1 MFERELEEYLSTL
14 RGRGGGELS
23 KKAKSKIVRV
33 IHNVALILQQRG
45 LTRPDDEVYQAYKA
59 TVKGNEA
66 TQLEYVKIIKSFFT
80 WLDVRTSDTKERN
93 EFTVS
98 ELTVNEDKN
107 EITSSEVEN
116 NTVIIAK
123 TPVKA
128 GRKRMIDENGENRT
142 EKNTVYLT
150 KSKDRAFKSLCSLYH
165 LSFADYVSRLIDKE
179 LNSNAEALEQMRIA
193 ESLLKGGLQSD
204 S

>member
-1 MFERELEEYLSTL
+1 MN
-14 RGRGGGELS
+14 G
-23 KKAKSKIVRV
+23 K
-33 IHNVALILQQRG
+33 
-45 LTRPDDEVYQAYKA
+45 
-59 TVKGNEA
+59 EA
-66 TQLEYVKIIKSFFT
+66 TKSEYVKIIKSFFT
-80 WLDVRTSDTKERN
+80 WLDVNTSGTQERN
-93 EFTVS
+93 ELTVS
-98 ELTVNEDKN
+98 EEKVMQ
-107 EITSSEVEN
+107 EVEN
-116 NTVIIAK
+116 STV
-123 TPVKA
+123 TVEKA
-128 GRKRMIDENGENRT
+128 ISKVGRKRLIDENGENRT